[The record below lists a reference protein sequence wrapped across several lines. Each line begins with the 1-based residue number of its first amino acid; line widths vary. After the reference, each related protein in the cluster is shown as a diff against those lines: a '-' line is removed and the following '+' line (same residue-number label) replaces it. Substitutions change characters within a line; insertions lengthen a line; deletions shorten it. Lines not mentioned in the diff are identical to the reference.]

1 MDEKKAVPILAA
13 VVLIVIVAAIG
24 IISKIVERYTP
35 SDEVMPS
42 AEYFG
47 VQEGSGLA
55 LIIQDE
61 LVHYKGILDNGTPY
75 LDYQAVKEYL
85 NDRFYW
91 DSSANLMVYTTPTD
105 IINIPA
111 GGSSY
116 TLSGTTQ
123 DAGYPIV
130 KVNGNQAYI
139 AAAFVQQYTNIEF
152 SRKENPERLI
162 ITNQWGEREY
172 ADLKKMRQSDIRAG
186 LRARF
191 LRME

>member
-1 MDEKKAVPILAA
+1 M
-13 VVLIVIVAAIG
+13 
-24 IISKIVERYTP
+24 
-35 SDEVMPS
+35 
-42 AEYFG
+42 
-47 VQEGSGLA
+47 
-55 LIIQDE
+55 IIQDE

-130 KVNGNQAYI
+130 KARGN
-139 AAAFVQQYTNIEF
+139 T
-152 SRKENPERLI
+152 LI
-162 ITNQWGEREY
+162 
-172 ADLKKMRQSDIRAG
+172 
-186 LRARF
+186 
-191 LRME
+191 